1 MTICSFQGF
10 LVNSRLSPM
19 SLTCQPSLSGVF
31 PDRIQRPGGG
41 IPDVV
46 AEGPPQRAS
55 QGPSHHVALGVPHAP
70 WSDFGRIPRT
80 LVLLRRS
87 GRRHCGWRCGLGT
100 RLQAAS
106 WPVAQRAPRPHL
118 ERLRASGSRA
128 RYRDAPGVTQSP
140 RSLCGAASWR
150 WEPSRSFPEMEQRAE
165 QVALSCR
172 FSLIS
177 TASELLDHRF

>member
-1 MTICSFQGF
+1 M
-10 LVNSRLSPM
+10 
-19 SLTCQPSLSGVF
+19 
-31 PDRIQRPGGG
+31 
-41 IPDVV
+41 V

-55 QGPSHHVALGVPHAP
+55 QGPSHHVALGVPHP
-70 WSDFGRIPRT
+70 PSSDFGRIPRT
-80 LVLLRRS
+80 LVLPGRS

-140 RSLCGAASWR
+140 HLLRGAAR
-150 WEPSRSFPEMEQRAE
+150 RCEPSYSFPEMEQRAE
-165 QVALSCR
+165 QVALFPGFFPSAQH
-172 FSLIS
+172 LIFLTPDQETNAHGCS
-177 TASELLDHRF
+177 VF

>member
-1 MTICSFQGF
+1 M
-10 LVNSRLSPM
+10 
-19 SLTCQPSLSGVF
+19 
-31 PDRIQRPGGG
+31 
-41 IPDVV
+41 V

-55 QGPSHHVALGVPHAP
+55 QGPSHHVALGVPHP
-70 WSDFGRIPRT
+70 PSSDFGRIPRT
-80 LVLLRRS
+80 LVLPGRS

-140 RSLCGAASWR
+140 RLLRGAASR
-150 WEPSRSFPEMEQRAE
+150 RCEPSYSFPEMEQRAE
-165 QVALSCR
+165 QVALSPR
-172 FSLIS
+172 FLSICS
-177 TASELLDHRF
+177 AFDLLDPRSRDQRSWLLCFLNGSLSF